1 MKDGN
6 ATHSVNGAST
16 TKEGGLWGQFT
27 NFIWGTNVKPEPSRL
42 TRNIEE
48 VIRKHPT
55 SKNLLGN
62 ALEVS
67 RARDLRKPLYKHVT
81 KNVSELENESK
92 KNARLN
98 IELKGTKG
106 RLRNAESEILGLIE
120 ETQKLVN
127 ERLLL
132 EKSFETISDR
142 RGTSPILWGQS
153 IDAIVDQM
161 PDALDLISPATESP
175 LFPKDLD
182 QSEAVLEKMVL
193 PSKERSGSTPT
204 ANLFVCAKSERQ
216 NARLSE
222 DRVGFS
228 STLNGFRAVAID
240 GVGGSSHSRH
250 LARDLGESILE
261 GGDIKSAVETV
272 LAIFGSAMNANE
284 MKTDSNE
291 KLAFLQKQKARG
303 GASCV
308 LAAVDYDSK
317 HQEAKVHQ
325 IGDTVAFVE
334 KWVGNVLEWEVLPKR
349 FSEGAKFDSSPQQ
362 LSSLQPKVS
371 ARSLEVSR
379 VTNAT
384 GRVAL
389 ATDGVAEFILSEG
402 VGIDKFVDWMESFT
416 DGAEKMLQ
424 HFRQSEITDDDLS
437 FIMVQCISKSS
448 NTG

>member
-1 MKDGN
+1 MRDGN
-6 ATHSVNGAST
+6 TTRSVHGAST
-16 TKEGGLWGQFT
+16 PKEGLWDKIANYLWGL
-27 NFIWGTNVKPEPSRL
+27 NLKPEPSRL
-42 TRNIEE
+42 TKDIEE
-48 VIRKHPT
+48 VIRKHPSST
-55 SKNLLGN
+55 ELLRN

-67 RARDLRKPLYKHVT
+67 QSRDLRKPLYKHVS
-81 KNVSELENESK
+81 KNASELEKQSK
-92 KNARLN
+92 KNAQLN
-98 IELKGTKG
+98 RELEGNLG
-106 RLRNAESEILGLIE
+106 RLRKAESDIQDLIE
-120 ETQKLVN
+120 ETRKLVHQ
-127 ERLLL
+127 RLLL
-132 EKSFETISDR
+132 EKSFQTISDR
-142 RGTSPILWGQS
+142 KGASPILWGQS

-182 QSEAVLEKMVL
+182 QSEAVLETMVL
-193 PSKERSGSTPT
+193 PSKEKSGPITT
-204 ANLFVCAKSERQ
+204 AKLFVCAKSERE

-222 DRVGFS
+222 DRVGLS
-228 STLNGFRAVAID
+228 LTPNGFRAVAID

-261 GGDIKSAVETV
+261 GGGIKSAVETV
-272 LAIFGSAMNANE
+272 LATFGYAMNANE

-334 KWVGNVLEWEVLPKR
+334 KRVGNVLEWEVLPKR

-362 LSSLQPKVS
+362 LSSLQPRVS
-371 ARSLEVSR
+371 ARSIDVSR
-379 VTNAT
+379 VANAT

-389 ATDGVAEFILSEG
+389 ATDGVAEFILREN
-402 VGIDKFVDWMESFT
+402 VGIDKFVDSMESFT
-416 DGAEKMLQ
+416 GDAEELLKY
-424 HFRQSEITDDDLS
+424 FRKHDITDDDLS
-437 FIMVQCISKSS
+437 FIMIQ
-448 NTG
+448 